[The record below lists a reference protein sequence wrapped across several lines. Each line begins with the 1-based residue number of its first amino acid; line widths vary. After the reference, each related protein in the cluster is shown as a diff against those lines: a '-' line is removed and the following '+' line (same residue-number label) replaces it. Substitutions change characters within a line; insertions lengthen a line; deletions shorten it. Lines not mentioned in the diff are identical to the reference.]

1 MESKKTRV
9 KKSSW
14 QLHLSP
20 DQTKIVWSTR
30 LWNAAKK
37 NLICVLTNVFHRY
50 VSESLCRFRAK
61 FQYMFLRKT
70 WCMWCHHKDITQIQ
84 KCTFWMCF
92 SEYLLSFFMQS
103 CGIIW
108 HIYLAQ
114 VLFSCRQWWNVL
126 ITVDQPHKVLM
137 LLLSYFGAN
146 IVLLID
152 MVTSVTR
159 SSAVCTLCTSQSFN
173 IKYLQTKVIFMTFYN
188 TDCGSLH

>member
-1 MESKKTRV
+1 MCVCDLIRFVWTVYRDEEKVIMESKKTRV

-137 LLLSYFGAN
+137 LLLSSFWGKY
-146 IVLLID
+146 
-152 MVTSVTR
+152 
-159 SSAVCTLCTSQSFN
+159 CTSHWHGNFS
-173 IKYLQTKVIFMTFYN
+173 Y
-188 TDCGSLH
+188 S